1 MHTTWHLRLNESAG
15 RVGGGGASSHVNVG
29 RLTVCTVQSS
39 SKALYPSGQ
48 GPVTRYTLN
57 KVSILLY
64 RQRHEPRHDATR
76 WAPHRVRGGVAR
88 GSATGARDVPTHPS
102 PHHQPPAHQEHE
114 PERVS
119 LPFLLSP
126 LHTHT
131 HTHRL
136 HSVLCSAP
144 LVQSLSSSHRPST
157 LKPSLVHVHTPFAAV
172 ASASPLHLL
181 PARLTVGAPVAQ
193 ARLARAQPTRTRTP
207 YSLNVSQ
214 SHSRP
219 RVMTHADAPTVRR
232 SAS

>member
-119 LPFLLSP
+119 LPRFCSLLC
-126 LHTHT
+126 THT
-131 HTHRL
+131 HTPP
-136 HSVLCSAP
+136 P
-144 LVQSLSSSHRPST
+144 LRALLGPACAIPLIVTSSLDAQALPR
-157 LKPSLVHVHTPFAAV
+157 HVHTPCAAV
-172 ASASPLHLL
+172 ASPSPLHLL